1 MKPPSV
7 NTLILITA
15 GRCCRAD
22 VDARGEI
29 SGVWSQARRGGLN
42 LAESVRLA
50 LGLGSPV
57 SGRGVL
63 VLTTEV
69 WTQTLSLHRGQV
81 SGLARAELEQA
92 LAFEAEPFSG
102 LSALESVLGFCD
114 SGARDGTASFWIVQL
129 ARGEREA
136 VLRVVK
142 EGGARLQGIAH
153 PGAVPAPLGAVA
165 SGTAWRR
172 IECWDGA
179 WLLVLCEDGR
189 SVQVK
194 VVPSAPEP
202 RDLPAHGTLERL
214 NARENSP
221 FTAEEVAWS
230 LNDEVTLRSWF
241 EKLARMPGE
250 IPLIQAEAAA
260 PPRHLPKQVGILLT
274 AAVIVTSIA
283 QALWLGREK
292 QSLTNLQQ
300 EYARLQPLIE
310 TTNRESA
317 KLKTEL
323 GEVQQ
328 KLKNLQRL
336 IQQRG
341 SVPELLRA
349 LAEHCPETIVFS
361 QIKPERGVMNLSGIA
376 LEAMAVD
383 EMSIVLSGA
392 LKPVGLVATP
402 LEKKA
407 RQAQSN
413 RGPWDFT
420 IAVMPVEQAT
430 RNAPPVPTES
440 DN

>member
-1 MKPPSV
+1 MKPASV

-22 VDARGEI
+22 VGARGEV

-69 WTQTLSLHRGQV
+69 WTQTLSLHRGQI
-81 SGLARAELEQA
+81 SGLSRAELEQA

-102 LSALESVLGFCD
+102 LSALESVLGFCE

-129 ARGEREA
+129 SRSEREA

-153 PGAVPAPLGAVA
+153 PGAVSAPLGAVA
-165 SGTAWRR
+165 AGTAWRR
-172 IECWDGA
+172 IECWDGT

-194 VVPSAPEP
+194 VVPSAPET
-202 RDLPAHGTLERL
+202 RDLPSHGTLERL

-221 FTAEEVAWS
+221 FTADEVAWS
-230 LNDEVTLRSWF
+230 LNDEATLRSWF
-241 EKLARMPGE
+241 EKLACTPGE
-250 IPLIQAEAAA
+250 MPLIQAEAAA
-260 PPRHLPKQVGILLT
+260 LPRNMPKQVGTLLT
-274 AAVIVTSIA
+274 AAVIVISVA
-283 QALWLGREK
+283 QAIWLGREK
-292 QSLTNLQQ
+292 HALSGLQQ
-300 EYARLQPLIE
+300 EYAQLQPMIE
-310 TTNRESA
+310 TTNKETA
-317 KLKTEL
+317 KLKMEL
-323 GEVQQ
+323 SEVQQ

-336 IQQRG
+336 TQQRS

-349 LAEHCPETIVFS
+349 LAEFCPETIVIS
-361 QIKPERGVMNLSGIA
+361 QIKPERGVMNLSGVA

-383 EMSIVLSGA
+383 EMGIVLSGA

-407 RQAQSN
+407 CQAMSN
-413 RGPWDFT
+413 QGPWDFT
-420 IAVMPVEQAT
+420 IAVMPVEQAARST
-430 RNAPPVPTES
+430 AAVPAVS